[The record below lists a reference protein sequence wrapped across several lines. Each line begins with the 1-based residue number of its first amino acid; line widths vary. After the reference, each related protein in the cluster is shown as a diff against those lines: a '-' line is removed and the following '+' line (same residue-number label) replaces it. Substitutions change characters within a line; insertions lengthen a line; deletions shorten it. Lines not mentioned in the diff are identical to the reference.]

1 MGRVTGRIPRFLFCR
16 GKRILIAIWGFVA
29 KCYQIMAKLILR
41 WYRKISEWIVS
52 LIVLLFALGLCV
64 LMRNNANGWLASY
77 GDALSGIAAFVSI
90 LLLYKTLISQNRSF
104 KQERF
109 EITFFNLLDQRQK
122 VVDSL
127 SFRCEEL
134 KGVDFVLVS
143 YHGEECFEAICREMN
158 CLKEAL
164 YGKKYLGM
172 MADED
177 IPTAMQELSMEP
189 CIDEMI
195 RNAQKRC
202 YCKRANYIYG
212 ITKVDF
218 ETARQEQ
225 TEESKNRR
233 CFNLLISHGS
243 LVCERYF
250 RLISLI
256 FSILAEAKEIKYC
269 KILLAQMSVSEQKL
283 LSYQSLIDE
292 KFHNQMFLSQVDNEL
307 KLHGI

>member
-1 MGRVTGRIPRFLFCR
+1 
-16 GKRILIAIWGFVA
+16 
-29 KCYQIMAKLILR
+29 MAKLILR

-172 MADED
+172 MTDED

-202 YCKRANYIYG
+202 YCKRANYTYG

-225 TEESKNRR
+225 TEETKNRR
-233 CFNLLISHGS
+233 CFNL
-243 LVCERYF
+243 
-250 RLISLI
+250 LISLI

-269 KILLAQMSVSEQKL
+269 KILLAQMSVSERKL

-292 KFHNQMFLSQVDNEL
+292 KFHNQMFLSQVDKEL

>member
-1 MGRVTGRIPRFLFCR
+1 
-16 GKRILIAIWGFVA
+16 
-29 KCYQIMAKLILR
+29 MAKLILR

-52 LIVLLFALGLCV
+52 LIVLLFALGLCA
-64 LMRNNANGWLASY
+64 LMKNNANSWLASY

-122 VVDSL
+122 AVDSL

-134 KGVDFVLVS
+134 KVLDFVLVS

-172 MADED
+172 MTDED
-177 IPTAMQELSMEP
+177 IPAAMQELSMEP
-189 CIDEMI
+189 CVDEMI

-202 YCKRANYIYG
+202 YCKRANYTYG
-212 ITKVDF
+212 ITKVAF
-218 ETARQEQ
+218 EAAKQDQ
-225 TEESKNRR
+225 TENSKNKR
-233 CFNLLISHGS
+233 CFSLLTNHRA
-243 LVCERYF
+243 LACEHYF

-256 FSILAEAKEIKYC
+256 FSVLAETKEVKYSR
-269 KILLAQMSVSEQKL
+269 ILLAQISVSELKLLRYLSLVDEDFQKL
-283 LSYQSLIDE
+283 MLLSL
-292 KFHNQMFLSQVDNEL
+292 VDKEL
-307 KLHGI
+307 KSQGI